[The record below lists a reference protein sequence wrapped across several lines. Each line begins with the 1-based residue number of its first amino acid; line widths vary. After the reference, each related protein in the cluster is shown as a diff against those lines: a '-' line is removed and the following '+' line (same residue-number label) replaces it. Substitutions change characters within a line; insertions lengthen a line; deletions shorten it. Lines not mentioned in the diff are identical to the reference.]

1 MVLAAITHE
10 IKALCL
16 LPVLVSVLAAVT
28 HKIKDLAWCGWL
40 PYNPNAEHVLLLGEI
55 SVDSCLGWHV
65 IEFCHDHYKAV

>member
-10 IKALCL
+10 IKAFCL

-40 PYNPNAEHVLLLGEI
+40 PYNPNAEHVLLL
-55 SVDSCLGWHV
+55 
-65 IEFCHDHYKAV
+65 A